1 MSKIHAEKRK
11 GGAQMGLKE
20 KFEWLKSGGKS
31 INTSVI
37 EGNFKPRAQTGLA
50 VALSL
55 ILALCFFLSVI
66 TPLVKAADPG
76 HPASSIS
83 SGTFESGDYTFPS
96 NLTVNKFLIV
106 NGTTLYVDAINGRLG
121 VGIVPTQKLT
131 VAGSIGIQ
139 AGANAFIGTLDNYN
153 LSIRTN
159 NADVI
164 YITNTGNVG
173 IGTTTPSS
181 TLEVNGNVELTNLY
195 DNDGSNFFD
204 LSGCGD
210 NTYVSSIDSTGAVI
224 CAAESGDIAGIT
236 TSATSGLIGGCTSGT
251 CTLSL
256 NSSIG
261 GDGLSYTNG
270 VLAINTLAGGGIVTS
285 SDSLSLN
292 RSCSANQILKWSGSN
307 WYCAAD
313 DNSGGT
319 MSSWNIAGDT
329 GSDSVTNGQTVTI
342 AGGTNGID
350 TSESG
355 RTVTISLDWSEVG
368 NDAISEAKIDFDTSC
383 GPTSKLYVSGNDL
396 ACGTDATDDTVSG
409 SELDGVFSTTG
420 LLKRTGAATYTTI
433 TDNSD
438 NWNAAYTHSTATS
451 NVHGLTFTGEGSGGG
466 LDADTVDGQHYSS
479 NWPTTLA
486 NIQSATSNDFHNIGG
501 TDYTC
506 SNTGC
511 TIGSDDTLSGPS
523 VGANLNMNNYL
534 IENIGN
540 TGTDFTSGGG
550 LTLAGT
556 LSVTGSGTHSIAG
569 NTNFASNTLY
579 IDATNQRVGI
589 GTTAPGAKLDVPA
602 TSGNIAGFGN
612 LLIND
617 QWASGVTFDGRTYDY
632 KQAIYARGT
641 GGACKMVYNSAT
653 DRAGWVCD
661 GPIMS
666 PEDGAYFAGNVGI
679 GTTAPGYKLDINGT
693 VHIAGVN
700 KLNFDTI
707 PGGHAAYLGNTD
719 ATLGNFKITGA
730 MGTDDYWTIF
740 GDGATNAGVMHIRTG
755 DDGTEPIYFE
765 QNTNVRMAIDSFG
778 NVGIGTT
785 SPGKKLDVAGGT
797 IRTIGAENKYVQLM
811 TDEFPNT
818 TNTFVVGTRYGWYSD
833 YWDVG
838 AYRSDGTPI
847 SKLAFRLN
855 DVDKMVIDTNGN
867 VGIGT
872 TSPGAK
878 LDIFE
883 SSGVSI
889 PNLKLT
895 TTGADS
901 SIIVFDN
908 SAASGNRGNFLD
920 FWENGTAKWQFGH
933 QYSTALVNPGGITLY
948 DYAASQYRL
957 VITSS
962 GNVGIGTTGPTDKLS
977 INTSYGLISIGE
989 VGGSVIRRGSGGG
1002 IVLNAGSSGG
1012 IVYINRDVAGD
1023 FAVESNGVD
1032 IMRVTNSG
1040 KVGIGTTSPNNI
1052 LDIVTGTSGT
1062 YGNYA
1067 QIRTSGSVGFQ
1078 GGLLITNAPSTTAGY
1093 SSLKITSSYNSD
1105 SSATAKIGFVA
1116 NNATETFLNS
1126 GPAIEMKYNGN
1137 VILAQGTGNI
1147 GIGTTPSY
1155 KLHVAGS
1162 FGFSPGSSVTPQ
1174 NNGDIVIEATNNTTI
1189 TFKLKGSD
1197 GTIRTA
1203 TLTLS

>member
-589 GTTAPGAKLDVPA
+589 GTTAPSDKLHIYNGYLRIDSPGLGWGTNQRIVSLGPLSFQPDTDNSGDPFIYFLNPA
-602 TSGNIAGFGN
+602 G
-612 LLIND
+612 
-617 QWASGVTFDGRTYDY
+617 
-632 KQAIYARGT
+632 
-641 GGACKMVYNSAT
+641 SAT
-653 DRAGWVCD
+653 VF
-661 GPIMS
+661 I
-666 PEDGAYFAGNVGI
+666 
-679 GTTAPGYKLDINGT
+679 
-693 VHIAGVN
+693 
-700 KLNFDTI
+700 
-707 PGGHAAYLGNTD
+707 
-719 ATLGNFKITGA
+719 
-730 MGTDDYWTIF
+730 
-740 GDGATNAGVMHIRTG
+740 
-755 DDGTEPIYFE
+755 
-765 QNTNVRMAIDSFG
+765 NTN
-778 NVGIGTT
+778 
-785 SPGKKLDVAGGT
+785 
-797 IRTIGAENKYVQLM
+797 
-811 TDEFPNT
+811 
-818 TNTFVVGTRYGWYSD
+818 
-833 YWDVG
+833 
-838 AYRSDGTPI
+838 
-847 SKLAFRLN
+847 
-855 DVDKMVIDTNGN
+855 
-867 VGIGT
+867 
-872 TSPGAK
+872 
-878 LDIFE
+878 
-883 SSGVSI
+883 
-889 PNLKLT
+889 
-895 TTGADS
+895 
-901 SIIVFDN
+901 
-908 SAASGNRGNFLD
+908 
-920 FWENGTAKWQFGH
+920 
-933 QYSTALVNPGGITLY
+933 
-948 DYAASQYRL
+948 
-957 VITSS
+957 S
-962 GNVGIGTTGPTDKLS
+962 GNVGIGTTGPDSKLH
-977 INTSYGLISIGE
+977 
-989 VGGSVIRRGSGGG
+989 VV
-1002 IVLNAGSSGG
+1002 SGG
-1012 IVYINRDVAGD
+1012 ICVEESDSGCSAGNGDLSFGADGGGNGAQLDYYNGKLYIGNLAGTQWHIVIKD
-1023 FAVESNGVD
+1023 DG
-1032 IMRVTNSG
+1032 R
-1040 KVGIGTTSPNNI
+1040 VGIGTTDANNK
-1052 LDIVTGTSGT
+1052 LEVYGSGTGTNMARIRVSSSDNQAGISFLSDNTGEVIVYSPDGT
-1062 YGNYA
+1062 DNLVLYA
-1067 QIRTSGSVGFQ
+1067 GAKDR
-1078 GGLLITNAPSTTAGY
+1078 ITC
-1093 SSLKITSSYNSD
+1093 
-1105 SSATAKIGFVA
+1105 
-1116 NNATETFLNS
+1116 E
-1126 GPAIEMKYNGN
+1126 
-1137 VILAQGTGNI
+1137 
-1147 GIGTTPSY
+1147 
-1155 KLHVAGS
+1155 
-1162 FGFSPGSSVTPQ
+1162 
-1174 NNGDIVIEATNNTTI
+1174 
-1189 TFKLKGSD
+1189 SD
-1197 GTIRTA
+1197 GDVVI
-1203 TLTLS
+1203 TLG

>member
-20 KFEWLKSGGKS
+20 KFEWFKSGGKS

-121 VGIVPTQKLT
+121 VGIVPAQKLT
-131 VAGSIGIQ
+131 VAGNIGIQ

-173 IGTTTPSS
+173 IGTTSPSGTLQVGPHTGDNTLVTYLSGDVRIVSYGNDIAYLQAREYGSTNVSLQLRTQNAGSVVDVMRLTNTGNVGIGTTGPVKKLDVVGDMNATGYVYGMTGLCIGTDCKTSWSQVGGAGVGPWDNSTTQIFVRAGYPNYINASNTLFINGTSGNVGIGTTGPAVKLHVVDSQRSVLRIESTDETAEAGPYLGLYRNSASPAADDLTGAIQFVIKDSAGNLQETSRIGEILLDPTDTSEDSALAFYTTGAGTRSERVRIDNNGNVGIGTTSPSS

-319 MSSWNIAGDT
+319 MSSWNISGDT

-355 RTVTISLDWSEVG
+355 RTVTINLDWSEVG
-368 NDAISEAKIDFDTSC
+368 NDVISEAKIDFDTTC
-383 GPTSKLYVSGNDL
+383 GSTSKLYVNGNDL
-396 ACGTDATDDTVSG
+396 ACGTD
-409 SELDGVFSTTG
+409 
-420 LLKRTGAATYTTI
+420 
-433 TDNSD
+433 
-438 NWNAAYTHSTATS
+438 
-451 NVHGLTFTGEGSGGG
+451 
-466 LDADTVDGQHYSS
+466 
-479 NWPTTLA
+479 
-486 NIQSATSNDFHNIGG
+486 
-501 TDYTC
+501 YTC
-506 SNTGC
+506 GNTGC

-556 LSVTGSGTHSIAG
+556 LTVTGSGTHSIAG

-579 IDATNQRVGI
+579 INATSQRVGI
-589 GTTAPGAKLDVPA
+589 GTTGPGYKLDISGSGAGGIPLMRINSSSGEASARFELGGEQFHIGKNSDGFFFWDSTGGSGVRLFIQDGGNVGIGTISPGEKLHVRGTALIKPA
-602 TSGNIAGFGN
+602 SGNAILSMQSEESGYGI
-612 LLIND
+612 LQLRYKYND
-617 QWASGVTFDGRTYDY
+617 D
-632 KQAIYARGT
+632 GT
-641 GGACKMVYNSAT
+641 GKHRIGFT
-653 DRAGWVCD
+653 
-661 GPIMS
+661 
-666 PEDGAYFAGNVGI
+666 DGAGNWMMWSEYSTNNLYVPGNVGI
-679 GTTAPGYKLDINGT
+679 GTTNPAQVLQVERDATTTSIIAANTNDLTVGIDATAVGTDRRAVISWEGVGGVPLTFRSGVTWNG
-693 VHIAGVN
+693 
-700 KLNFDTI
+700 DR
-707 PGGHAAYLGNTD
+707 GNT
-719 ATLGNFKITGA
+719 
-730 MGTDDYWTIF
+730 
-740 GDGATNAGVMHIRTG
+740 
-755 DDGTEPIYFE
+755 GTE
-765 QNTNVRMAIDSFG
+765 VMR
-778 NVGIGTT
+778 
-785 SPGKKLDVAGGT
+785 
-797 IRTIGAENKYVQLM
+797 
-811 TDEFPNT
+811 
-818 TNTFVVGTRYGWYSD
+818 
-833 YWDVG
+833 
-838 AYRSDGTPI
+838 
-847 SKLAFRLN
+847 
-855 DVDKMVIDTNGN
+855 
-867 VGIGT
+867 
-872 TSPGAK
+872 
-878 LDIFE
+878 
-883 SSGVSI
+883 
-889 PNLKLT
+889 
-895 TTGADS
+895 
-901 SIIVFDN
+901 
-908 SAASGNRGNFLD
+908 
-920 FWENGTAKWQFGH
+920 
-933 QYSTALVNPGGITLY
+933 
-948 DYAASQYRL
+948 
-957 VITSS
+957 ITSS
-962 GNVGIGTTGPTDKLS
+962 GNVGIGTTGPDAKLD
-977 INTSYGLISIGE
+977 
-989 VGGSVIRRGSGGG
+989 
-1002 IVLNAGSSGG
+1002 VL
-1012 IVYINRDVAGD
+1012 
-1023 FAVESNGVD
+1023 
-1032 IMRVTNSG
+1032 
-1040 KVGIGTTSPNNI
+1040 
-1052 LDIVTGTSGT
+1052 GTSGEQLRLT
-1062 YGNYA
+1062 YTDNSVYA
-1067 QIRTSGSVGFQ
+1067 NFTV
-1078 GGLLITNAPSTTAGY
+1078 
-1093 SSLKITSSYNSD
+1093 D
-1105 SSATAKIGFVA
+1105 SSGNLTIRATG
-1116 NNATETFLNS
+1116 
-1126 GPAIEMKYNGN
+1126 GN
-1137 VILAQGTGNI
+1137 VI
-1147 GIGTTPSY
+1147 
-1155 KLHVAGS
+1155 
-1162 FGFSPGSSVTPQ
+1162 
-1174 NNGDIVIEATNNTTI
+1174 
-1189 TFKLKGSD
+1189 
-1197 GTIRTA
+1197 IR
-1203 TLTLS
+1203 LG